1 MISTACLAHNL
12 VHACTPYMYM
22 QFDTHPLG
30 TVNLLLSDDFA
41 DEAFSATD
49 LPYCSGKV
57 PCQYL
62 DPWDLNW
69 PRGIYTFT

>member
-1 MISTACLAHNL
+1 MYSMYFEDHNYL
-12 VHACTPYMYM
+12 SFVIMLSL

-41 DEAFSATD
+41 DEGFSSAD
-49 LPYCSGKV
+49 LPYCKGKV

-69 PRGIYTFT
+69 PRGKYACS